1 MIKVTKSNNVNS
13 IPELM
18 NYPVLMT
25 DDACIVL
32 VLGPSTVL
40 KDRYKVINLTGNSE
54 WSYSEKFYLFNPDNP
69 FKLYQGTI
77 TLENEIKFV

>member
-40 KDRYKVINLTGNSE
+40 KDRYKVVNLTGIAG
-54 WSYSEKFYLFNPDNP
+54 SYSDKFHLFNPENP

-77 TLENEIKFV
+77 TLQNEIKFV